1 MWMHPSPL
9 EPVMIAPSVS
19 TASSSEPTALR
30 QRWHALRES
39 QPRTRIRD
47 AATQLG
53 VSEAQL
59 LATGV
64 GEDVVRLD
72 LRLDT
77 LLPKLESLG
86 KVMTLTR
93 NESAVHEKRGLY
105 RNVEVNG
112 AVALALDENID
123 LRLFLHRWRFGF
135 AFREVR
141 PEGTRRSLHFF
152 DPAGMAIHKVYVEDE
167 AGVSAF
173 EQLVTDYT
181 HAEQSRELPVEPV
194 AAAEVPRPDS
204 EIDVEGLVSGWRGL
218 QDTHEFFPLLRRF
231 KVARTQALRLVS
243 PEMTTPVAPASLT
256 WVLEKA
262 SASGLPIMVFVG
274 NAGAIQIHTGPVHT
288 VRAMGPWM
296 NVLDPSFNLHL
307 RTDHIHSAWVVRKPT
322 RDGIVTSL
330 ELFDAAGENIALLF
344 GKRKPGV
351 PESLEWRALID
362 ELVAALPVSTAVV
375 S

>member
-1 MWMHPSPL
+1 
-9 EPVMIAPSVS
+9 MISQPAP

-30 QRWHALRES
+30 QRWQSLLEA

-47 AATQLG
+47 AAEQLG

-77 LLPKLESLG
+77 LLPRLDALG

-112 AVALALDENID
+112 AVALVLDENID
-123 LRLFLHRWRFGF
+123 LRLFLTRWRFGF
-135 AFREVR
+135 AFREAR
-141 PEGTRRSLHFF
+141 AEGTRRSLHFF
-152 DPAGMAIHKVYVEDE
+152 DGTGMAVHKIYLEDE
-167 AGVSAF
+167 SGVGAF
-173 EQLVTDYT
+173 DRLVEDYT
-181 HAEQSRELPVEPV
+181 HAEQSRAVPVE
-194 AAAEVPRPDS
+194 AAAAPEVPKPDGD
-204 EIDVEGLVSGWRGL
+204 IDVEGLVSGWRGL
-218 QDTHEFFPLLRRF
+218 QDTHDFFPLLRRF
-231 KVARTQALRLVS
+231 KVARTQALRLVGN
-243 PEMTTPVAPASLT
+243 ELTTPVAPASLT
-256 WVLEKA
+256 WTLEKVA
-262 SASGLPIMVFVG
+262 ASGQPIMVFVG
-274 NAGAIQIHTGPVHT
+274 NPGAIQIHTGPVHT

-307 RTDHIHSAWVVRKPT
+307 RTDHIHTAWVVRKPT
-322 RDGIVTSL
+322 RDGVVTSL

-344 GKRKPGV
+344 GKRKPGI
-351 PESLEWRALID
+351 PEQPEWRALME
-362 ELVAALPVSTAVV
+362 ELIAALPATGVAS
-375 S
+375 

>member
-1 MWMHPSPL
+1 MISQPVSP
-9 EPVMIAPSVS
+9 
-19 TASSSEPTALR
+19 ASSLEPTALR
-30 QRWHALRES
+30 QRWQSLREE

-47 AATQLG
+47 AAEQLG

-77 LLPKLESLG
+77 LLPRLESLG

-112 AVALALDENID
+112 AVALVLDENID
-123 LRLFLHRWRFGF
+123 LRLFLTRWRFGF

-152 DPAGMAIHKVYVEDE
+152 DGTGMAVHKVYLEDE
-167 AGVSAF
+167 SGVSAF
-173 EQLVTDYT
+173 ERLVEDYT
-181 HAEQSRELPVEPV
+181 HAEQSRGVPVE
-194 AAAEVPRPDS
+194 AATAAEAPRPDGD
-204 EIDVEGLVSGWRGL
+204 IDVEGLVSGWRAL
-218 QDTHEFFPLLRRF
+218 QDTHDFFPLLRRF
-231 KVARTQALRLVS
+231 KVARTQALRLVGN
-243 PEMTTPVAPASLT
+243 ELTTPVATSSLT
-256 WVLEKA
+256 WVLEKVA
-262 SASGLPIMVFVG
+262 ASGLPIMVFVG
-274 NAGAIQIHTGPVHT
+274 NPGAIQIHTGPVHT

-307 RTDHIHSAWVVRKPT
+307 RTDHVHTAWIVRKPT
-322 RDGIVTSL
+322 RDGVVTSL

-344 GKRKPGV
+344 GKRKPGI
-351 PESLEWRALID
+351 PEQPEWRALME
-362 ELVAALPVSTAVV
+362 ELIAALPATGVAS
-375 S
+375 

>member
-1 MWMHPSPL
+1 
-9 EPVMIAPSVS
+9 MIAPSVS